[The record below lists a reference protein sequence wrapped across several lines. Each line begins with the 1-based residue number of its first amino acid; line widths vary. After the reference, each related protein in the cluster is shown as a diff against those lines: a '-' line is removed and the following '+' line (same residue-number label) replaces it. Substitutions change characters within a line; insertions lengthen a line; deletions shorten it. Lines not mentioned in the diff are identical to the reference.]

1 MARQVDIIGHRG
13 ARGLFPENTMEGFR
27 QTFALGVRTFE
38 LDVGM
43 TRDGVVVVSHDLAL
57 NPSITRDASG
67 RFISGPPPLLRE
79 MTFAALRAY
88 DVGRIRPG
96 TSYRLTHRS
105 QIPCDGARI
114 PALADVLA
122 DLPDARFVIELK
134 TDPRYPERTVPP
146 AELADATLSVI
157 DAAGATGRV
166 ILESFDW
173 RGPIHIHRT
182 RPEIPLAWLTHE
194 STVRGAARWWAG
206 VTAEQF
212 NGSVPAA
219 VASQGGGSWASHWES
234 LTRAQIAEAHHLG
247 LRVIPWTV
255 NRRTAMRR
263 LAAWEVD
270 GLITDRPDLALREVQ
285 SV

>member
-13 ARGLFPENTMEGFR
+13 ARGLFPENTVEGFR

-57 NPSITRDASG
+57 NPAITRDASG
-67 RFISGPPPLLRE
+67 QFISGPPPLLRE
-79 MTFAALRAY
+79 MTFAGLQAY

-96 TSYRLTHRS
+96 TAYRLAHRS

-114 PALADVLA
+114 PALVEILA
-122 DLPDARFVIELK
+122 DLPDAHFVIELK
-134 TDPRYPERTVPP
+134 TDPRYPERTAPP
-146 AELADATLSVI
+146 AELADAALGVI
-157 DAAGATGRV
+157 DAAGAADRV

-173 RGPIHIHRT
+173 RGPNHIHRA
-182 RPEIPLAWLTHE
+182 RGEIRLAWLTHE
-194 STVRGAARWWAG
+194 STIRDAARWWEG
-206 VTAEQF
+206 VTVEQF

-219 VASQGGGSWASHWES
+219 VASRGGGIWASHWET
-234 LTRAQIAEAHHLG
+234 LTRDQIAEAHDLG

-263 LAAWEVD
+263 LAAWGVD